1 MYRTIVADETR
12 LPLLTKYSKD
22 DLIGRRVRVISN
34 ASYKHYKKFG
44 RIVGFT
50 KNEVARETYIY
61 VYFDETKCKTIFAQ
75 GSLELIN

>member
-22 DLIGRRVRVISN
+22 ELIGRRVRVISN

-50 KNEVARETYIY
+50 KNEVLQPQLVQNAS
-61 VYFDETKCKTIFAQ
+61 V
-75 GSLELIN
+75 GSIL

>member
-12 LPLLTKYSKD
+12 LPLLTKYTKD
-22 DLIGRRVRVISN
+22 ELVGKHVRVISN

-50 KNEVARETYIY
+50 KNEVLREAYIY
-61 VYFDETKCKTIFAQ
+61 VYFDDTKCKTIFAQ
-75 GSLELIN
+75 GSLELVN